1 MITQSFELIFY
12 DIKEAMRVARPFE
25 KKDAKN
31 LINEYKNILKELDD
45 VQKAELA
52 YSEEVKSAVKNIL
65 MKDAMQILKNIP
77 IEELNRDKKGI
88 RVKTLRDNGYGTI
101 ADIAYVSTNS
111 LEAVKGIS
119 MEAALLIRKE
129 ADEIV
134 LNAQKGV
141 KLKLNADT
149 KTPERSGLVRALFKY
164 RTIKPVAH
172 ECKKLFN
179 AYNAKITDAVLS
191 LEKANG
197 TLKWLFASGDKK
209 KKAEEGYAYLSS
221 LQFGSTYGQTLN
233 DIVLKLACASNC
245 KDEEAWKSFESGPVE
260 FFSCLE
266 EITPGVLGN
275 DDALY
280 GLPED
285 LAREIQNEKIYSEG
299 MLCELRKYQQW
310 GVKYILHQRRVLL
323 GDEMG
328 LGKTVQAIAAMVS
341 LHNNGGTHFMVVCPA
356 SVLSNWCREIKKMSE
371 LKVTKIHGPGKHEEF
386 RSWIRT
392 GGVGVTTFE
401 TTAVMD
407 MEDSFKY
414 KMLVVDEAHY
424 IKNPKAHRSENVKT
438 ISFHADRVLLMTGT
452 ALENNVDEMVSLI
465 DILRPDI
472 ANKAGSMK
480 ALSAAEQFREAVA
493 PVYYRRKREDVL
505 TELPEL
511 IDSREWC
518 TLSDE
523 EEEAYETSVMSKNY
537 ALVRRVSWNVPD
549 ISRSSK
555 AARLME
561 IVEDAKEDGRKIIV
575 FSFFLETIR
584 KISELLGN
592 QCLTPITGSITPQH
606 RQEIID
612 EFDKAPA
619 GTVLV
624 SQIQSG
630 GTGLNIQSASVVVL
644 CEPQFKPSIENQA
657 ISRAYRMGQT
667 RNVLVYRLLCEDTIE
682 EKIMAVLEKKQE
694 IFDSFADKSAV
705 ADESRELDE
714 KSFSGLVEEER
725 KRICLKKGEQ
735 GAGAVSKENEYS
747 D

>member
-1 MITQSFELIFY
+1 MVFCEY
-12 DIKEAMRVARPFE
+12 EIKEAMRVARPFE

-31 LINEYKNILKELDD
+31 LVNEYKNILKELDE
-45 VQKAELA
+45 VQKAEIA
-52 YSEEVKSAVKNIL
+52 YREEVKNAVDSILTKNA
-65 MKDAMQILKNIP
+65 MKTLKNIP
-77 IEELNRDKKGI
+77 VEELNRDKKGI
-88 RVKTLRDNGYGTI
+88 RVKTLRDNGYCTI
-101 ADIAYVSTNS
+101 ADISCVSAHS
-111 LEAVKGIS
+111 LEEVKGIS
-119 MEAALLIRKE
+119 MEAALLIRSE
-129 ADEIV
+129 VDEIV
-134 LNAQKGV
+134 SNARKGV
-141 KLKLNADT
+141 KLKLSVDN
-149 KTPERSGLVRALFKY
+149 KTPENSALVRALFKF

-179 AYNAKITDAVLS
+179 AYNSKITESVLS
-191 LEKANG
+191 IEKANG
-197 TLKWLFASGDKK
+197 TLKWIFASGEKK
-209 KKAEEGYAYLSS
+209 KKAEDGYAYLSS

-233 DIVLKLACASNC
+233 DIVLKLANASNC
-245 KDEEAWKSFESGPVE
+245 KDEEAWRSFETGPVE

-266 EITPGVLGN
+266 EIAPGVLGN

-310 GVKYILHQRRVLL
+310 GVKYILHQKRVLL

-356 SVLSNWCREIKKMSE
+356 SVLSNWCREIKKMSD
-371 LKVTKIHGPGKHEEF
+371 LKVTKIHGASKHEEF

-401 TTAVMD
+401 TTAVMEMD
-407 MEDSFKY
+407 DSFKFR
-414 KMLVVDEAHY
+414 MLVVDEAHY

-472 ANKAGSMK
+472 ANKADGMK
-480 ALSAAEQFREAVA
+480 ALSAAEHFRETVA

-511 IDSREWC
+511 IDNKEWC
-518 TLSDE
+518 TLNME

-537 ALVRRVSWNVPD
+537 ALVRRVSWNVAD
-549 ISRSSK
+549 MSRSSK
-555 AARLME
+555 ASRLME
-561 IVEDAKEDGRKIIV
+561 IVSNAKEDGRKIIV

-584 KISELLGN
+584 KISELLGD
-592 QCLTPITGSITPQH
+592 QCMTPITGAITPQH

-612 EFDKAPA
+612 EFDRSPA
-619 GTVLV
+619 GTVLAA
-624 SQIQSG
+624 QIQSG

-682 EKIMAVLEKKQE
+682 EKMMAVLEKKQE
-694 IFDSFADKSAV
+694 IFDSFADRSVIAE
-705 ADESRELDE
+705 ESRELDE

-725 KRICLKKGEQ
+725 QRICLKKGSQE
-735 GAGAVSKENEYS
+735 
-747 D
+747 